1 MTGMASGTTPSP
13 VQGHTQRPRNSASGP
28 KRHSG
33 WVDPAAGKVRL
44 GEWAERWYG
53 TTAALRPTTRRDYRK
68 LLDLEILPTFAAA
81 PIASIDALAVREWLA
96 ALAAGGLGP
105 KRAGKARA
113 VLSQV
118 LASAVEGGKLSRN
131 VAAGVKPPKLQRA
144 EMCFLDA
151 GQVEALAEAIDPR
164 YVTLIR
170 FGAYSGLRPSELTAL
185 KVGRLDLLR
194 GTVRVVEAA
203 TEVDGRLH
211 WGGVKT
217 HEARTVRLPR
227 SITDELAAHLAIRPH
242 DPEDLVFPAPLGGP
256 MRWSKWTKRYF
267 KPAALTAG
275 LPERLRLYD
284 LRHTCASLLIR
295 EGATVKAV
303 QAQLGH
309 ATASITLDTYG
320 HLFPDEL
327 DQLAGRLEAARAAA
341 LDARAA
347 GVWPHSGPTVV
358 PLGKGAGR

>member
-1 MTGMASGTTPSP
+1 VASIERRVRNGKVSYSVRYRSP
-13 VQGHTQRPRNSASGP
+13 DGRSRRKDFSRKVDAQRWLHGNETAKGNNA
-28 KRHSG
+28 
-33 WVDPAAGKVRL
+33 WVDPAAGRVRL
-44 GEWAERWYG
+44 GEWAERWYA

-96 ALAAGGLGP
+96 TLAAGGLGP

-131 VAAGVKPPKLQRA
+131 VAAGVKPPKVQRA

-164 YVTLIR
+164 YGTLIR
-170 FGAYSGLRPSELTAL
+170 FAAYSGLRPSELTAL
-185 KVGRLDLLR
+185 KVGRMDLLR

-227 SITDELAAHLAIRPH
+227 SVADDLGSHLTGLAHG
-242 DPEDLVFPAPLGGP
+242 PEDLVFPAPLGGP
-256 MRWSKWTKRYF
+256 MRWSKWTST
-267 KPAALTAG
+267 PAALVM
-275 LPERLRLYD
+275 R
-284 LRHTCASLLIR
+284 
-295 EGATVKAV
+295 
-303 QAQLGH
+303 
-309 ATASITLDTYG
+309 
-320 HLFPDEL
+320 
-327 DQLAGRLEAARAAA
+327 
-341 LDARAA
+341 
-347 GVWPHSGPTVV
+347 
-358 PLGKGAGR
+358 